1 MHTFPFLFARPCLKH
16 QATSAQRLDAKHRV
30 ESYRRRF
37 RTKSYKNS
45 RGKDCC
51 ASPRRANGK
60 GAINARTSLC
70 HSPIA
75 FHLRLNR
82 RAPDGLHKSTFCKF
96 AARHYVRAKT
106 WWGDKRVGAGK
117 RCQVNA
123 QDKKPDPGNNDQQI
137 PIVQRNFCRKL

>member
-16 QATSAQRLDAKHRV
+16 QATSAQRLDATHRV
-30 ESYRRRF
+30 QSYRRRF

-45 RGKDCC
+45 CAKDC

-123 QDKKPDPGNNDQQI
+123 QDKKPDPENNDQQI
-137 PIVQRNFCRKL
+137 PIAQRNFCRKL